1 MAKDPLRLS
10 RSRWD
15 SFIKC
20 PKCFY
25 LKEKHD
31 ISPPGQ
37 PGHPINSRV
46 DALLKEEFDL
56 LRKDEKP
63 HKIFK
68 EYNLNFIPYNKLD
81 PEVLAKYRNN
91 FKGVEAKSKKTKYT
105 LFGSLD
111 DLWFNLDTKEIVV
124 LDYKAT
130 SNKNLEDYKT
140 STKHYHKA
148 YLRQLDFYAYLL
160 ELNNFTVHKIGY
172 WLISNA
178 ADENQKVFNNNVSF
192 KTTLLPYELKTDY
205 IEDTLVELEKC
216 LNNKEI
222 PISGD
227 DCDNCRWF
235 KEVKKTE
242 ELISIDKDKNKEDFR
257 NSNFSEISKGN
268 YEFILHCGDL
278 YTRENVSWD
287 EDLEYCRLK
296 IVSAE
301 LKDVQSLKVKITY
314 TIPDNDDIDEM
325 KKKSINQYQID
336 SKKHLYTVELLN
348 FNQDE
353 GKFRICEE
361 IWIGYENTIKELIKQ
376 LKNLKQIYFFGRHF
390 IESENGFSFD
400 LIDDD
405 DYIRQNCN
413 NPKWEDSMFI
423 EPVEDKDYLEQLI
436 LLKKQVG
443 TNVKINFESLS
454 EDSEKLV
461 KKFKITD

>member
-31 ISPPGQ
+31 IGPPSQ

-46 DALLKEEFDL
+46 DALLKAEFDL

-91 FKGVEAKSKKTKYT
+91 FKGVEAKSLKTKYT

-160 ELNNFTVHKIGY
+160 KLNNFPVHKIGY
-172 WLISNA
+172 WLICNA

-205 IEDTLVELEKC
+205 IEDKLVELEKC
-216 LNNKEI
+216 LDNIEI

-257 NSNFSEISKGN
+257 NSNFLEISKGN
-268 YEFILHCGDL
+268 YEFIFHCGDL

-314 TIPDNDDIDEM
+314 TIPDNDDIYEM

-353 GKFRICEE
+353 GKFKICEE

-390 IESENGFSFD
+390 IESESGFSFD

-423 EPVEDKDYLEQLI
+423 EPAEDKDYLEQLI

-443 TNVKINFESLS
+443 TNVKINFELLS
-454 EDSEKLV
+454 EDSEKLA
-461 KKFKITD
+461 KQFKITD